1 MSTLDADEPLLD
13 VAVVE
18 GAQLLPSRGTLGA
31 EPRPGQR
38 MRAVLRGADGH
49 INLDDDLL
57 SRHVLFLGSIGTGK
71 TNAMMG
77 LVDALRRTAT
87 PDDVFVVFDT
97 KGDFLDAFYRPGD
110 AVVSNSHTASPGLQR
125 WNLFEELDVRNPE
138 GLADEVLEISTTLFS
153 AGLETA
159 GENFFFA
166 AAARDVFAGV
176 VQAMTM
182 EGGSPNNADLRQRL
196 DGSQA
201 SLWKLLSEHPDLAG
215 ARHYLAG
222 DGTTPRAVLAFLQ
235 QSVRAALSG
244 AFRKPGD
251 FSIREFVRHKAA
263 RAVFVE
269 YDIAVGASLLPT
281 YRVLLDLAIKEAL
294 GRDRSEGNVFFVL
307 DEFALLPQLVH
318 LADGIN
324 FGRSL
329 GLKFLVGAQN
339 VGQVHAAYG
348 RDVANGMLGGFGTV
362 AAFRLAD
369 ETSRHYVRNRYGA
382 NRKRTS
388 VTQSVDFKGVHH
400 DFSLG
405 SVVEDWHLAHLR
417 TGQAVVGL
425 LHAPPVQFAFLQ
437 HPTHGPA
444 EGHSS
449 VTRS

>member
-1 MSTLDADEPLLD
+1 
-13 VAVVE
+13 
-18 GAQLLPSRGTLGA
+18 
-31 EPRPGQR
+31 
-38 MRAVLRGADGH
+38 MRAVLQGADGH
-49 INLDDDLL
+49 INFDDDLL
-57 SRHVLFLGSIGTGK
+57 SHHVLFLGSIGTGK
-71 TNAMMG
+71 TNAMLG
-77 LVDALRRTAT
+77 LVEALRRTAT

-110 AVVSNSHTASPGLQR
+110 AVLSNSPAATPGSVR
-125 WNLFEELDVRNPE
+125 WNLFKELRVRDHD

-176 VQAMTM
+176 VQALSM
-182 EGGSPNNADLRQRL
+182 EGGSPTNADLRERL

-201 SLWKLLSEHPDLAG
+201 SLWNLLNEHADLAG

-222 DGTTPRAVLAFLQ
+222 DGSTPRAVLAFLQ

-244 AFRKPGD
+244 AFKKPGD
-251 FSIREFVRHKAA
+251 FSIRDFVRHKSAH
-263 RAVFVE
+263 AVFVE

-281 YRVLLDLAIKEAL
+281 YRVLIDLAIKEAL
-294 GRDRSEGNVFFVL
+294 ARDRSEGNVFFIL

-329 GLKFLVGAQN
+329 GLKFLVGAQH

-348 RDVANGMLGGFGTV
+348 TDVANGMLGGFGTV

-369 ETSRHYVRNRYGA
+369 ETSRHYVRSRYGA

-388 VTQSVDFKGVHH
+388 VKQSVDFKGVHH
-400 DFSLG
+400 DFSMG
-405 SVVEDWHLAHLR
+405 SVVEDWDLAHLR
-417 TGQAVVGL
+417 TGQAVLGL
-425 LHAPPVQFAFLQ
+425 LHAPPVRFAFL
-437 HPTHGPA
+437 PYPAHGA
-444 EGHSS
+444 AAHHSQG
-449 VTRS
+449 TRR